1 MSVRR
6 PRAAYFV
13 APREVELR
21 PLAACA
27 LEPDQVRVR
36 SELSAISAGTELL
49 FYRGELEADVPVD
62 AKLPWAGS
70 LAYPLQYGYAAVG
83 CIVEC
88 GTAID
93 PAQRGRRVFGFRP
106 HQEEFVERFA
116 NLLPVPDHLSVER
129 AAFWPNMET
138 AVSLM
143 MDGAPLVGERVAVLG
158 QGVVGQLL
166 CALLAQSSAEQVL
179 ALDPRPDRL
188 LRSQALCGEARVSW
202 RESPWTDERMDER
215 GSYDLVYE
223 LTGEPRTLDMAQAL
237 ARYEGRI
244 VVGSWYGKRRAA
256 IDLGTHAHRNRN
268 TWLFSQV
275 SRIDSRHAGRFD
287 AARRLA
293 VARAW
298 LERLPLERLVTH
310 RVAFEHI
317 ADAYRLLDERRESVC
332 QVLITYGE
340 NPI

>member
-1 MSVRR
+1 MSVRE

-21 PLAACA
+21 SLPVSALAP
-27 LEPDQVRVR
+27 EQVRVQT
-36 SELSAISAGTELL
+36 ELSAISAGTELL
-49 FYRGELEADVPVD
+49 FYRGELETDVPVD
-62 AKLPWAGS
+62 AALPWAGT
-70 LAYPLQYGYAAVG
+70 LAYPLRYGYAAVG

-88 GTAID
+88 GSAID
-93 PAQRGRRVFGFRP
+93 PKLRGRRVFGFHP
-106 HQEEFVERFA
+106 HQEELVERLDR
-116 NLLPVPDHLSVER
+116 LLMVPEHLPAER
-129 AAFWPNMET
+129 AALWPNMET

-143 MDGAPLVGERVAVLG
+143 MDGAPLVGEHVAVLG

-166 CALLAQSSAEQVL
+166 CALLAQSSAERVL
-179 ALDPRPDRL
+179 ALDTRPERL
-188 LRSQALCGEARVSW
+188 TRSRALCGESRVAWQSAPAT
-202 RESPWTDERMDER
+202 EDR
-215 GSYDLVYE
+215 GAYDLVYE
-223 LTGEPRTLDMAQAL
+223 LTGDPRALDMAQAL

-244 VVGSWYGKRRAA
+244 VVGSWYGKRRAE

-287 AARRLA
+287 AARRLG

-298 LERLPLERLVTH
+298 LERLPLEQLVTH
-310 RVAFEHI
+310 RYPFEQI
-317 ADAYRLLDERRESVC
+317 AAAYRLLDERREAVC

-340 NPI
+340 SAR